1 MMKFELK
8 ECTREIKYKERFEI
22 AAGCTANQDDC
33 ESKLIKSFDSKE
45 DALEELKNYK
55 TEINSFSS
63 NTGTRYN
70 VTEYFVEEAEYDED
84 EEWIAGGDIWGFS
97 EMSIEVVEKP
107 SYNTL
112 AIFNNMKDAEEAADN
127 YEGDDEVYLS
137 F

>member
-1 MMKFELK
+1 MKFELK

-70 VTEYFVEEAEYDED
+70 VTEYYVEENEYDED
-84 EEWIAGGDIWGFS
+84 GDWVAGGDVWEFS
-97 EMSIEVVEKP
+97 KMEIEVVEKP
-107 SYNTL
+107 SYNTI
-112 AIFNNMKDAEEAADN
+112 ATFDNFEDAEKAMNDCE
-127 YEGDDEVYLS
+127 EECYLS

>member
-1 MMKFELK
+1 MKFELK

-84 EEWIAGGDIWGFS
+84 GDWIAGGDIWGFS

>member
-84 EEWIAGGDIWGFS
+84 GDWIAGGDIWGFS